1 MEENTKEVPDCCKAG
16 GKEGKSYFMPAILAI
31 LLVIAIFQAVQINS
45 MKSITSNAVRA
56 ISNINTNAN
65 TNANGIDMS
74 GWSEDEKMQY
84 EHHGTLPTRIKSSQP
99 QSQPQQAGM
108 VGGC

>member
-16 GKEGKSYFMPAILAI
+16 GKEAKSYFMPAILAI
-31 LLVIAIFQAVQINS
+31 LLVIAIFQAVQINA
-45 MKSITSNAVRA
+45 MKSITGNAVKA
-56 ISNINTNAN
+56 ILSSNTN

-74 GWSEDEKMQY
+74 GWSEDEKMMY
-84 EHHGTLPTRIKSSQP
+84 EHHGTLPDRIKSSQP

>member
-16 GKEGKSYFMPAILAI
+16 GKEAKSYFMPAIMGI
-31 LLVIAIFQAVQINS
+31 LLIIAIFQAVQINA
-45 MKSITSNAVRA
+45 MKSITGNAVKA
-56 ISNINTNAN
+56 ILSSNTN

-74 GWSEDEKMQY
+74 GWSEDEKMMY
-84 EHHGTLPTRIKSSQP
+84 EHHGTLPDRIKSSQP